1 MKGKSLSANYIFNF
15 LKTLCG
21 ILFPVITFTY
31 SARILGVDGVGQV
44 QFSRTMITY
53 FSMIAMLGMNN
64 YGVREAAR
72 VRDHPDQLSQFAQ
85 EALAINALTTAA
97 AYVLFFLSLYIIP
110 KFHDYRFLLL
120 IASGEILLQSMGLE
134 WLYQALEEY
143 RYIALRSL
151 AFQILALGCLFLFV
165 RDRDDIAA
173 YMIISI
179 AATSGS
185 YILNFIHAKKYI
197 RFRRYPEYHFRRH
210 FKPLLVLFAM
220 AVSIE
225 LYNVLDTTMLG
236 FIHGDAAVG
245 RYTAAIKINRV
256 MVRLL
261 TSLSAVMFP
270 RISYYIGRNETE
282 KTRRL
287 IYRSYNYVFLLSV
300 PCCVGLYCLS
310 TEVILMLCGAEF
322 LAASF
327 TMRIMIPIMFVIP
340 FSATTNQ
347 QTLVP
352 MGEEWR
358 ILIATCVGAVT
369 NIICNALLIPRFA
382 EDGAAVGT
390 LVAETAVAIV
400 SFYNG
405 GKFYLMKPA
414 FAYLWQYVLAA
425 SPIPLIVWA
434 VRHCLSGYFFI
445 CAAAIPVS
453 GVIYGAI
460 LILLRNPYGMDIPRK
475 LSRRMG
481 KRVRR

>member
-21 ILFPVITFTY
+21 ILFPVLTFTY

-72 VRDHPDQLSQFAQ
+72 VRDHPDQLSRFAQ

-120 IASGEILLQSMGLE
+120 IASSEILLQSMGLE

-143 RYIALRSL
+143 RYIAFRSL

-197 RFRRYPEYHFRRH
+197 RFRRYSEYHFRRH
-210 FKPLLVLFAM
+210 FKPLFVLFAM

-245 RYTAAIKINRV
+245 RYTAAAKINRV

-270 RISYYIGRNETE
+270 RISY
-282 KTRRL
+282 
-287 IYRSYNYVFLLSV
+287 
-300 PCCVGLYCLS
+300 
-310 TEVILMLCGAEF
+310 
-322 LAASF
+322 
-327 TMRIMIPIMFVIP
+327 
-340 FSATTNQ
+340 
-347 QTLVP
+347 
-352 MGEEWR
+352 
-358 ILIATCVGAVT
+358 
-369 NIICNALLIPRFA
+369 
-382 EDGAAVGT
+382 
-390 LVAETAVAIV
+390 
-400 SFYNG
+400 
-405 GKFYLMKPA
+405 
-414 FAYLWQYVLAA
+414 
-425 SPIPLIVWA
+425 
-434 VRHCLSGYFFI
+434 
-445 CAAAIPVS
+445 
-453 GVIYGAI
+453 
-460 LILLRNPYGMDIPRK
+460 
-475 LSRRMG
+475 
-481 KRVRR
+481 